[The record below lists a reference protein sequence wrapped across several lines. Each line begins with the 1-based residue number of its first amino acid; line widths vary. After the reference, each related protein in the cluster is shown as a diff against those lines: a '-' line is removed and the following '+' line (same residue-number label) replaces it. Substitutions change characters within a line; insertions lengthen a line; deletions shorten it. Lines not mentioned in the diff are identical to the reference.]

1 VTIKDKIRAYYML
14 TKPGIVYGN
23 GLTTVGAFLLASSG
37 NIDIWLML
45 ATLAGVS
52 LIIACGCV
60 YNNYIDRGIDK
71 RMARTKH
78 RALVEGTI
86 KGNSALLFGTILGA
100 SGFGLLAFFVN
111 TLTVLLGVIGLFF
124 YVVLYG
130 ISKRKSVYGTIV
142 GSVSGALPPVA
153 GYCAVT
159 GTFDT
164 GALILFLI
172 MTFWQMP
179 HFYAIAMFR
188 HDDYQHAGLPVL
200 PVKQGMLTAKI
211 HVLTYSVAFLFAVV
225 ALTVYGYAS
234 YTFAIIMTALG
245 IVWIWKGA
253 KNFTRL
259 ENATWGRSM
268 FLFSLIVLTSFS
280 VLMSVDFLLP

>member
-1 VTIKDKIRAYYML
+1 MTIKEKIRAYYRL

-37 NIDIWLML
+37 SVDVLLML
-45 ATLAGVS
+45 AALGGVS

-71 RMARTKH
+71 HMARTKH

-86 KGNSALLFGTILGA
+86 KGGSALAFGTILGV

-111 TLTVLLGVIGLFF
+111 TLTVTLGLIGLFF

-159 GTFDT
+159 GAFDT

-188 HDDYQHAGLPVL
+188 HDDYMRAGLPVL
-200 PVKQGMLTAKI
+200 PVKQGMHTAKI
-211 HVLTYSVAFLFAVV
+211 HILVYSIAFIIAAL

-234 YTFAIIMTALG
+234 YTFAVVMGVLG
-245 IVWIWKGA
+245 AVWIWKGIS
-253 KNFTRL
+253 NFTKL
-259 ENATWGRSM
+259 EDVAWGKSM
-268 FLFSLIVLTSFS
+268 FLFSLIVLSSFS
-280 VLMSVDFLLP
+280 ALMSVDFLLP